1 MQNMPVFE
9 HPISSELDGI
19 RNKEVTRELHCTL
32 VVEGKEPED
41 YKPADGNRTD
51 LESTNSF
58 NNLIRDYRRIAEIM
72 NRYPGMYRDG
82 VVKLTYDGKTY
93 DLRKE
98 SETHELKQKA
108 IHFVGLPDL

>member
-1 MQNMPVFE
+1 
-9 HPISSELDGI
+9 
-19 RNKEVTRELHCTL
+19 
-32 VVEGKEPED
+32 
-41 YKPADGNRTD
+41 
-51 LESTNSF
+51 
-58 NNLIRDYRRIAEIM
+58 M

-98 SETHELKQKA
+98 SETHELRQKA